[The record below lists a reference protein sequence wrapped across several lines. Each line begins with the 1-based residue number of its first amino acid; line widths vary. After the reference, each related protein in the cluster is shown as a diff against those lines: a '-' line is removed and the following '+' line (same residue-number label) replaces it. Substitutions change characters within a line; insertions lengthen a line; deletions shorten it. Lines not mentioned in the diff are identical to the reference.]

1 MRFEFESVAVTSA
14 ADGFSSGVVNVDFPN
29 FTAQLPT
36 AMDLQYALELIGT
49 FFFAISGAL
58 ALHGK
63 EPDWFAAAF
72 TGFLTAI
79 GGGTLRD
86 VLLGSYP
93 LVWIGDINFLYA
105 IILGVVTTFILSNV
119 VARLKKTFMLF
130 DTVGIAFFT
139 ILGVEKAL
147 SVGVRPE
154 IAAIMGMFT
163 AIMGGVIRDTL
174 ANEIPV
180 IFRKEIYATA
190 CLAGAS
196 CYLVLRYFGV
206 ERSPNL
212 LVSIAVIV
220 IIRLLAVRFKLSLP
234 QLR

>member
-1 MRFEFESVAVTSA
+1 
-14 ADGFSSGVVNVDFPN
+14 
-29 FTAQLPT
+29 
-36 AMDLQYALELIGT
+36 MDLQYALELIGT
-49 FFFAISGAL
+49 YFFAISGAL
-58 ALHGK
+58 ALQGK

-105 IILGVVTTFILSNV
+105 IILGVVTTFLFSGFV
-119 VARLKKTFMLF
+119 SRLKRTLMLF

-139 ILGVEKAL
+139 VLGVEKAL
-147 SVGVRPE
+147 STGVRPE

-174 ANEIPV
+174 VNDIPV
-180 IFRKEIYATA
+180 LFRKEIYATA
-190 CLAGAS
+190 CLAGAIV
-196 CYLVLRYFGV
+196 YLSLRYFGV
-206 ERSPNL
+206 DRNVNL
-212 LVSIAVIV
+212 LVAIAVIV

-234 QLR
+234 KLK